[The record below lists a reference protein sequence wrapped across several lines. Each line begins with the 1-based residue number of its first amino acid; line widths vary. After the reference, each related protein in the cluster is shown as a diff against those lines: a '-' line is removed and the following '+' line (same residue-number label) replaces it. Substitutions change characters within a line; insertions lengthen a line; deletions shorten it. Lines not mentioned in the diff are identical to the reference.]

1 MLQDEPSMWHSRF
14 ILPEHRESMLRQEKE
29 NRRKKLPVLDEQEK
43 EDIGQKLA
51 MSLKLGRE
59 VTIRI
64 FGEFE
69 DRTLT
74 GIVTQM
80 DQQTRQAKISID
92 LDDWERVPFSLILG
106 VDEG

>member
-1 MLQDEPSMWHSRF
+1 MLHDEPSMWHSRF
-14 ILPEHRESMLRQEKE
+14 ILPEHRESMLQQEKE
-29 NRRKKLPVLDEQEK
+29 SRRKVMPVLDEQEK

-59 VTIRI
+59 ITIRI

-74 GIVTQM
+74 GTVIQM
-80 DQQTRQAKISID
+80 DQQTRQARISIGI
-92 LDDWERVPFSLILG
+92 DDWERVPFSVILG
-106 VDEG
+106 AED

>member
-1 MLQDEPSMWHSRF
+1 MLQ
-14 ILPEHRESMLRQEKE
+14 QEKE
-29 NRRKKLPVLDEQEK
+29 SRRKVMPVLDEQEK

-59 VTIRI
+59 ITIRI

-74 GIVTQM
+74 GTVIQM
-80 DQQTRQAKISID
+80 DQQTRQARISIGI
-92 LDDWERVPFSLILG
+92 DDWERVPFSVILG
-106 VDEG
+106 AED